1 MMLPD
6 VSSPAR
12 LAHQPRRG
20 TPRASNRQHDEH
32 GDIAGAA
39 LTGTALTGTVHMPTD
54 AIAVSPL
61 AAWVAGTAVRW
72 WWASP

>member
-32 GDIAGAA
+32 GEIAGAA
-39 LTGTALTGTVHMPTD
+39 STGTALTGTVHMPTD
-54 AIAVSPL
+54 AIANIDTIALIVLRNITCSP
-61 AAWVAGTAVRW
+61 
-72 WWASP
+72 